1 MNRDYNGVVKR
12 KARRWWIVGGVGF
25 LLAAGIYLSSPTRS
39 RPYGFLSHAS
49 YEGMSQNY
57 DGSLTFRIYR
67 VPNDKVNIVLS
78 ESLDELKKENGWKLF
93 DRTDEGVSYINGDD
107 FVVFSPPRTSND
119 AMRVYVRRPARV
131 IDKWL
136 VDLPWNK
143 Q

>member
-1 MNRDYNGVVKR
+1 MNRDYNGGVKR

-25 LLAAGIYLSSPTRS
+25 LVAAGIYLSSPTWS
-39 RPYGFLSHAS
+39 RPYGFLHHAN
-49 YEGMSQNY
+49 YEGMSQNV

-67 VPNDKVNIVLS
+67 VPNEKINIVLT
-78 ESLDELKKENGWKLF
+78 ETLDELIAANGWKPF
-93 DRTDEGVSYINGDD
+93 ERTDHHFSYVKGDD
-107 FVVFSPPRTSND
+107 YIEFVHSKSPND
-119 AMRVYVRRPARV
+119 GMTVLVRRPARV